1 MADKLHLYQWTI
13 HAKFGLAVLQ
23 KKISI
28 GEKKP
33 VADGYQVME
42 IAYIAYDQASLKLIA
57 ED

>member
-42 IAYIAYDQASLKLIA
+42 IAYIAYDQASLKLT
-57 ED
+57 